1 MPYSCLYI
9 AIHKFTLITSDY
21 NPEGIFQFS
30 LFLCFWLH
38 SLRVRILAL
47 STRNIFTYLSHIT
60 IPAASPVR
68 MSCLC
73 SDPVPEHPTGAGP
86 LAHLT
91 SGHPHS
97 VGDLFTLLGTCPP
110 PRADPQLPLHPLTGP
125 SSVWLLTCPLP
136 PVHTL
141 SPCSKNRCLEMW
153 YLRSSLLLFLF
164 IVLITQGF
172 QSQSLW
178 QRQLGKIGIFLFI
191 CLKLMLTITYWL
203 IIKTH
208 EESKLEM

>member
-1 MPYSCLYI
+1 MDRVGEHTHTYTYTQTYLSLYIDISILMPYSCLYI

-110 PRADPQLPLHPLTGP
+110 PAQILNSPCTHSLGHPP
-125 SSVWLLTCPLP
+125 CDSSPALCPLCTP
-136 PVHTL
+136 SHLVLRTDVL
-141 SPCSKNRCLEMW
+141 RCD
-153 YLRSSLLLFLF
+153 
-164 IVLITQGF
+164 T
-172 QSQSLW
+172 
-178 QRQLGKIGIFLFI
+178 
-191 CLKLMLTITYWL
+191 
-203 IIKTH
+203 
-208 EESKLEM
+208 